1 MPVNLGLAQLS
12 NNFLICTV
20 VLYSLALLAYAGDF
34 AFGRHPSTAVI
45 PAAEEPELVAAGVSA
60 AGGAAAPDR
69 ARPRLAAGPGPPR
82 SVCRRPGGRR
92 AAAPGGAPPPAP
104 PG

>member
-45 PAAEEPELVAAGVSA
+45 P
-60 AGGAAAPDR
+60 
-69 ARPRLAAGPGPPR
+69 PGP
-82 SVCRRPGGRR
+82 
-92 AAAPGGAPPPAP
+92 
-104 PG
+104 